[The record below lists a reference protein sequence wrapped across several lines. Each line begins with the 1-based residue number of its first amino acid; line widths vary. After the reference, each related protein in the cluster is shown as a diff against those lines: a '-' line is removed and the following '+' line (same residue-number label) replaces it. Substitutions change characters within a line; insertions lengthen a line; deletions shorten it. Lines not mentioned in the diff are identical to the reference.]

1 MKIIID
7 GYNLMHTWGWMPRQ
21 NHRQSLQQGRNRM
34 LQRLADLVP
43 VGFRSRITIV
53 FDAGQSHRAS
63 RPEEASRPSGQD
75 HYGFEICFAAD
86 YDEADTMIEEMILR
100 SANPQSLLIISSD
113 QRLIQAA
120 QRRKA
125 RPIRSQDCLDE
136 LEQFLRSAART
147 GLSESA
153 EPRRLDGIEEKRVSA
168 ELLGIDWVAEFQLDI
183 SEDPEG
189 KKEQSNPA
197 KPSNRQKKSP
207 KRKS

>member
-1 MKIIID
+1 
-7 GYNLMHTWGWMPRQ
+7 
-21 NHRQSLQQGRNRM
+21 M

-43 VGFRSRITIV
+43 VDFRSRITIV
-53 FDAGQSHRAS
+53 FDAGQSNRAT
-63 RPEEASRPSGQD
+63 RPEEESRPSGQD

-86 YDEADTMIEEMILR
+86 YDEADTMIEEMLLR

-136 LEQFLRSAART
+136 LEQFVRSAARS
-147 GLSESA
+147 GLSGSA
-153 EPRRLDGIEEKRVSA
+153 EPRSLDGIEEKRVSA
-168 ELLGIDWVAEFQLDI
+168 ELQGIDWMAEFQLD
-183 SEDPEG
+183 SHEDPEG

-197 KPSNRQKKSP
+197 RPSNRRKKSP
-207 KRKS
+207 KRES